1 LRSGVDA
8 IETTDDTIFV
18 LLIFTVDSKITEV
31 KVKLTSEL
39 NWFWLV
45 DIVSKETLGVNK
57 MSDKFWV
64 STNSTISATQSIT
77 PDFSSLF
84 ISLNATPSI
93 FSSFET
99 QNLSDILLT
108 PSVSFE
114 TISTN
119 QNQFSSEVNCKLEI
133 VNTWFVQ

>member
-1 LRSGVDA
+1 LYL
-8 IETTDDTIFV
+8 IETEI
-18 LLIFTVDSKITEV
+18 S
-31 KVKLTSEL
+31 
-39 NWFWLV
+39 
-45 DIVSKETLGVNK
+45 
-57 MSDKFWV
+57 
-64 STNSTISATQSIT
+64 NSTISATQSIT

-119 QNQFSSEVNCKLEI
+119 QTQFSSEVNLTLTSVIFESTVNISNTKIVSSVVSIASTPDLNFSSFSIQETPMSIMNYSNSLEG
-133 VNTWFVQ
+133 VNKMSDKF